1 MVDVTR
7 SVGCC
12 CWMGLLC
19 RFQREAGSAS
29 QVTFDRC
36 PQSGAY
42 LRKVAMVFQ
51 TTCKG
56 PSEKG
61 ATEKPPWGQGQ
72 AISREFG
79 QHSKSDFDNKVLFK
93 SDGNGRGGRKVD
105 YWFINCP
112 DIKAV
117 KFPGD
122 GVVFRCYKN
131 DELWLCVHFF
141 FLKNMLEILLIQFL
155 YFLYLTSFGKSS
167 LRPYSYF
174 PKYSVGWIFQADC
187 KEGPC
192 SPVLGELERCGEGG
206 RGFQE
211 MGAHLHFR
219 RISWLP
225 WGHPLCLGGTWED
238 RRGGLRL
245 LGNLP
250 Q

>member
-1 MVDVTR
+1 M
-7 SVGCC
+7 
-12 CWMGLLC
+12 
-19 RFQREAGSAS
+19 A
-29 QVTFDRC
+29 
-36 PQSGAY
+36 
-42 LRKVAMVFQ
+42 FQ

-72 AISREFG
+72 AVSREFG
-79 QHSKSDFDNKVLFK
+79 QYSKSDFDDNVLFK
-93 SDGNGRGGRKVD
+93 NDGGGGGRKVD

-117 KFPGD
+117 KSPGD
-122 GVVFRCYKN
+122 WVVFRCCRN
-131 DELWLCVHFF
+131 DELWFCVLFF
-141 FLKNMLEILLIQFL
+141 SLKNMLEILFIQFL
-155 YFLYLTSFGKSS
+155 YFFYLTSFGKSS
-167 LRPYSYF
+167 LRPCNYF

-192 SPVLGELERCGEGG
+192 SRVLGELERRGEGG
-206 RGFQE
+206 QGFQE

-225 WGHPLCLGGTWED
+225 WGHPLCLGGWQRDPLGSLTWED
-238 RRGGLRL
+238 HKEGLRL
-245 LGNLP
+245 VRKLR